1 MFVPYFMNCC
11 EKCKGRF
18 KETGANLFFASHIEG
33 IYLLGGF
40 FIAGGVMFH
49 RAVFPHA
56 FVIRKGARGRDICI
70 SLKSEEEARIK

>member
-1 MFVPYFMNCC
+1 LQVIS
-11 EKCKGRF
+11 KGYIF
-18 KETGANLFFASHIEG
+18 LEA
-33 IYLLGGF
+33 F